1 MLRLSRV
8 AFSLQVT
15 VWEEEEG
22 FCGLFFNSKHRTV
35 RESSSWVV
43 F

>member
-1 MLRLSRV
+1 MLRLSGA

-22 FCGLFFNSKHRTV
+22 FCGLFFNSKRRTV
-35 RESSSWVV
+35 KEGSSWVV

>member
-1 MLRLSRV
+1 MLQPSGV
-8 AFSLQVT
+8 AFPLQVT

-22 FCGLFFNSKHRTV
+22 FCGLFFNSKRRTV